1 MCVTELL
8 IKVDKFVSSIYM
20 YSLLLHLFFAI
31 NQKSPKLLIFLEKI
45 ANNEVDPKS
54 IYDMK
59 EKLGSG

>member
-1 MCVTELL
+1 MFIHNPNL
-8 IKVDKFVSSIYM
+8 IMPNVIHNVMRFV
-20 YSLLLHLFFAI
+20 
-31 NQKSPKLLIFLEKI
+31 EKI